1 MFEIILLQ
9 ITSARP
15 LMGQPV
21 FGFRSNDGLDKS
33 LGSCYTIE
41 TLHAETN
48 TTLFKRIKPVNA

>member
-1 MFEIILLQ
+1 
-9 ITSARP
+9 
-15 LMGQPV
+15 MGQPV

-48 TTLFKRIKPVNA
+48 TTLLKRIKPVNA